1 MLISLVMG
9 RGQAKEGA
17 NMKNRLSSSL
27 GKESGFTLVEM
38 AVGLAVAMFLLVSTI
53 QFLTHSFGIITR
65 LNIQRDIRDQGLM
78 AVETIEREFRK
89 VLEYGGSFT
98 IAAGVDSDVLTAS
111 FGGREVSIK
120 KDGDE
125 IKLVIDTGTET
136 TSTFP
141 GSGLVCGSFAV
152 KALVGDF
159 YVPSSDPD
167 AKDARVIVIEFEL
180 EDDNHAISRSFKAAF
195 SSVNATGS

>member
-1 MLISLVMG
+1 MRISLVMG

-27 GKESGFTLVEM
+27 SKESGFTLVEM

-89 VLEYGGSFT
+89 VLEYGGRFT
-98 IAAGVDSDVLTAS
+98 IAADVLTAS
-111 FGGREVSIK
+111 FGEREVSIK
-120 KDGDE
+120 KDGDKIE
-125 IKLVIDTGTET
+125 LVINTGTET

-152 KALVGDF
+152 KALVDDD
-159 YVPSSDPD
+159 YVSSSDPD